1 MGHSYLNRPVL
12 AHSTNASIEA
22 WETLLGEFGLGSTSD
37 SGAYA
42 PAARASAPSAIR

>member
-1 MGHSYLNRPVL
+1 MGHSYLNPPVL
-12 AHSTNASIEA
+12 MHTTNASVEA
-22 WETLLGEFGLGSTSD
+22 WGTRLGEFGPGSTSD